1 MKKWCIIDS
10 LIFSRGL
17 EEITAFN
24 SKEETLEAAQSEWD
38 SLSDHDKKD
47 RDSYI
52 VGLCNVEEY
61 KPGCWQYAE
70 DESGNIDTDIYEI
83 AKRFK

>member
-24 SKEETLEAAQSEWD
+24 SKEETLEAAQSE
-38 SLSDHDKKD
+38 
-47 RDSYI
+47 
-52 VGLCNVEEY
+52 
-61 KPGCWQYAE
+61 
-70 DESGNIDTDIYEI
+70 
-83 AKRFK
+83 